1 MVKIIAIDGPAS
13 VGKSTLAKKISKK
26 FKAPVLFS
34 GKLYRALALEI
45 IKQKINLNNTEE
57 ILRSIN
63 SIDSGNLSSA
73 ELYSSE
79 VDNVSSIISAK
90 KQVRNILI
98 TFQRSYPKKYG
109 DNIKFAIIEG
119 RDIGTIIFPKANYK
133 IFLWAASEVRA
144 KRRYDQLRKNG
155 KNVSYSKIFREINVR
170 DQKDMTREIAPLMPA
185 ANSVLLDTSYIDIEQ
200 AFNAIK
206 QIIIKTKKYESRV
219 HR

>member
-26 FKAPVLFS
+26 FRAPVLFS

-45 IKQKINLNNTEE
+45 IKRKINLNNTEE
-57 ILRSIN
+57 ILKCITSIN
-63 SIDSGNLSSA
+63 SSNLSSA

-90 KQVRNILI
+90 KQVRNKLI
-98 TFQRSYPKKYG
+98 KFQRSFPKKYG
-109 DNIKFAIIEG
+109 DNIKFVIIEG

-206 QIIIKTKKYESRV
+206 KIILKTKTI
-219 HR
+219 

>member
-1 MVKIIAIDGPAS
+1 MVKIIAIEGPAS

-45 IKQKINLNNTEE
+45 IKRKINLNNTEE
-57 ILRSIN
+57 ILRSIT

-90 KQVRNILI
+90 KQVRNKLI
-98 TFQRSYPKKYG
+98 SFQRSFPKKYG

-144 KRRYDQLRKNG
+144 KRRYNQLRKNG
-155 KNVSYSKIFREINVR
+155 KNVSYSKIFSEINVR
-170 DQKDMTREIAPLMPA
+170 DRKDMTRKIAPLMPA

-200 AFNAIK
+200 VFNALK
-206 QIIIKTKKYESRV
+206 NIILKTKTV
-219 HR
+219 

>member
-1 MVKIIAIDGPAS
+1 MAKIIAIDGPAS

-26 FKAPVLFS
+26 FRAPVLFS

-45 IKQKINLNNTEE
+45 IKRKINLNNTEE
-57 ILRSIN
+57 ILKCIT
-63 SIDSGNLSSA
+63 SIDSGYLSSA

-90 KQVRNILI
+90 KQVRNKLI
-98 TFQRSYPKKYG
+98 KFQRSFPKNCG

-119 RDIGTIIFPKANYK
+119 RDIGTIIFPNANYK
-133 IFLWAASEVRA
+133 IFLWATSEVRA

-155 KNVSYSKIFREINVR
+155 KNVSYSKIFKEINVR

-206 QIIIKTKKYESRV
+206 QIILKTKTI
-219 HR
+219 

>member
-26 FKAPVLFS
+26 LNAPVLYS
-34 GKLYRALALEI
+34 GKLYRALALEV
-45 IKQKINLNNTEE
+45 IKRKINFNKTEE
-57 ILRSIN
+57 ILKCITY
-63 SIDSGNLSSA
+63 IDLDNLSSA

-90 KQVRNILI
+90 EQVRDKLI
-98 TFQRSYPKKYG
+98 AFQRSFPKKYG

-144 KRRYDQLRKNG
+144 KRRYEQLRNNG
-155 KNVSYSKIFREINVR
+155 KNVSYSKIFSEINVR
-170 DQKDMTREIAPLMPA
+170 DQKDMTRKIAPLMPA
-185 ANSVLLDTSYIDIEQ
+185 ANSVLLDTTYIDIEQ
-200 AFNAIK
+200 AFNALK
-206 QIIIKTKKYESRV
+206 EIILRTKTI
-219 HR
+219 

>member
-79 VDNVSSIISAK
+79 VDKVSSIISAK
-90 KQVRNILI
+90 KQVRNKPIS
-98 TFQRSYPKKYG
+98 FQRSFPKKYG

-119 RDIGTIIFPKANYK
+119 RDIGTIIFPKADYK

-200 AFNAIK
+200 AFNALNE
-206 QIIIKTKKYESRV
+206 IILKA
-219 HR
+219 

>member
-26 FKAPVLFS
+26 LNAPVLYS
-34 GKLYRALALEI
+34 GKLYRALALEV
-45 IKQKINLNNTEE
+45 IKRKINFNKTEE
-57 ILRSIN
+57 ILKCITY
-63 SIDSGNLSSA
+63 IDLDNLSSA

-79 VDNVSSIISAK
+79 VDSVSSIISAK
-90 KQVRNILI
+90 EQVRDKLI
-98 TFQRSYPKKYG
+98 AFQRSFPKKYG
-109 DNIKFAIIEG
+109 NNIKFAIIEG

-144 KRRYDQLRKNG
+144 KRRYEQLRNNG
-155 KNVSYSKIFREINVR
+155 KNVSYGKIFSEINVR
-170 DQKDMTREIAPLMPA
+170 DQKDMTRKIAPLMPA

-206 QIIIKTKKYESRV
+206 QIILKTKTI
-219 HR
+219 

>member
-26 FKAPVLFS
+26 FKAPVLYS
-34 GKLYRALALEI
+34 GKLYRALALEV
-45 IKQKINLNNTEE
+45 IKRKINFNKTEE
-57 ILRSIN
+57 ILKCITY
-63 SIDSGNLSSA
+63 IDLDNLSST

-90 KQVRNILI
+90 KQVRNKLI
-98 TFQRSYPKKYG
+98 TFQRSFPKKYG
-109 DNIKFAIIEG
+109 NSIKYAIIEG

-144 KRRYDQLRKNG
+144 KRRYNQLRKNG
-155 KNVSYSKIFREINVR
+155 KNVSYSRIFREINVR
-170 DQKDMTREIAPLMPA
+170 DRKDITRKIAPLMPA

-206 QIIIKTKKYESRV
+206 HILLKTKTV
-219 HR
+219 

>member
-1 MVKIIAIDGPAS
+1 MAKIIAIDGPAS

-45 IKQKINLNNTEE
+45 IKRKINLNNTEE
-57 ILRSIN
+57 ILRSIT
-63 SIDSGNLSSA
+63 SIDSGNLNSA

-79 VDNVSSIISAK
+79 VDSVSSIISAK
-90 KQVRNILI
+90 KQVRSKLI
-98 TFQRSYPKKYG
+98 SFQRSFPKKYG
-109 DNIKFAIIEG
+109 DNIEFVIIEG

-155 KNVSYSKIFREINVR
+155 KNVSYNKIFREINVR

-200 AFNAIK
+200 TFNAIK
-206 QIIIKTKKYESRV
+206 QIILKN
-219 HR
+219 

>member
-45 IKQKINLNNTEE
+45 IKRKINLNNTEE

-90 KQVRNILI
+90 KQVRNKLI
-98 TFQRSYPKKYG
+98 SFQRSFPKKYG

-206 QIIIKTKKYESRV
+206 QIILKTKTI
-219 HR
+219 

>member
-13 VGKSTLAKKISKK
+13 VGKSTLAKKISIKLR
-26 FKAPVLFS
+26 APVLYS

-45 IKQKINLNNTEE
+45 VKRKINFRNTEE
-57 ILRSIN
+57 VLKCFTY
-63 SIDSGNLSSA
+63 IDLDNVNSA

-79 VDNVSSIISAK
+79 VDNISSIISAQ
-90 KQVRNILI
+90 KQVRNKLI
-98 TFQRSYPKKYG
+98 TFQRNFPKKFG
-109 DNIKFAIIEG
+109 DSVKFVIIEG

-144 KRRYDQLRKNG
+144 KRRYDQLRKNA

-170 DQKDMTREIAPLMPA
+170 DQKDTTREIAPLMPA

-200 AFNAIK
+200 AFNALK
-206 QIIIKTKKYESRV
+206 KIIFKI
-219 HR
+219 